1 MKGIRMRFLRAT
13 DRQIQAIKNLCFNQ
27 SNLDFVY
34 TSFERLIKY
43 TLYRLS
49 IGDAKEIIAALLE
62 GN

>member
-1 MKGIRMRFLRAT
+1 MSFIRAT
-13 DRQIQAIKNLCFNQ
+13 DRQIQAIKNLCFNK

-34 TSFERLIKY
+34 TSLERLRKD
-43 TLYRLS
+43 TLYQLS